1 MTLHVRTFPLHMLH
15 AHVYLYICANV
26 DVNKPVYLIYLI
38 FVTKIEK
45 KTDYFIIQMCEWFEL
60 KQFYEFFLAWGMF
73 EIK

>member
-26 DVNKPVYLIYLI
+26 DLNKPVYLIYLI

-45 KTDYFIIQMCEWFEL
+45 KNDYFIIQMCE
-60 KQFYEFFLAWGMF
+60 
-73 EIK
+73 